1 MAAAQQASSHASSAM
16 QRWLRRFHDALAAA
30 ALDSTPAEVM
40 HGSRLFVG
48 SVGAAVNHIALRA
61 MQVTH
66 VVTVAFGI
74 EPELPRDVQG
84 LRIDVPDSPD
94 FDLRDA
100 MKVAFPFVEEALSCP
115 SARVLLHCLAG
126 RSRSAALALAF
137 LVMRRG
143 VPLPVAVAHLAVVR
157 AQALPNRGFRLQLI
171 AMDNMLRRHQGL
183 PPHAQA
189 LASPGESCPPP
200 VPAPGPERDRRPA
213 TAALH
218 AAASP
223 VHARD
228 AKPRPHAAPPPPG
241 LAGASSRRAVLYL
254 QDDSSLNS
262 SPGGNACSQ
271 TTTTG
276 WHATSR
282 LHAQPLSEAREL
294 EAAVPA
300 LVGQRRRLPGPA
312 TDPARLGIPAAQPPE
327 AQAPGRTRQLG
338 HERDATGAISLA
350 EAASRAER
358 DVSMEQQPPAN
369 PTSTGASCNS
379 GSTWRR
385 PRAQRS
391 FALSVT
397 SALSSS
403 CCASQSGPTINTSA
417 LGGSGFAGQIP
428 RSESSAGR
436 IQIPFVAAPPRHPAS
451 VDAVRA
457 KRGRPDSPGAAA
469 ASGDSSHRR
478 GVAPTWTGR
487 VDVPAGRHSIAATF
501 GETPTEAHA
510 HNGLLADAN
519 AIRRRVA
526 AACQP
531 LLRLAYERCG
541 VVGPAAGTQLALEA
555 GAAGEGLPAD
565 RRAPPLQGDNDAS
578 ADLPLARHNAL
589 R

>member
-1 MAAAQQASSHASSAM
+1 
-16 QRWLRRFHDALAAA
+16 
-30 ALDSTPAEVM
+30 M

-183 PPHAQA
+183 PPHTHA

-200 VPAPGPERDRRPA
+200 VPAPVPERDRRPA
-213 TAALH
+213 SAALH

-228 AKPRPHAAPPPPG
+228 AKPRPRAAPPPPG
-241 LAGASSRRAVLYL
+241 LAGASSRADPHQ
-254 QDDSSLNS
+254 QDDSSLNG

-271 TTTTG
+271 PTTTG

-282 LHAQPLSEAREL
+282 LQAQPPSEAREL
-294 EAAVPA
+294 EASAPT

-312 TDPARLGIPAAQPPE
+312 MEPARIRNPAAQPPE
-327 AQAPGRTRQLG
+327 AQASGRTRQLG
-338 HERDATGAISLA
+338 HEQDATSAMSLA
-350 EAASRAER
+350 EAASRAAR

-369 PTSTGASCNS
+369 PRSSGASCNS
-379 GSTWRR
+379 GSTWRG

-391 FALSVT
+391 FALRVT

-403 CCASQSGPTINTSA
+403 SCASQSGPAINTSA
-417 LGGSGFAGQIP
+417 LGGSGFAGQTP
-428 RSESSAGR
+428 GTEPSGGR
-436 IQIPFVAAPPRHPAS
+436 IQIPFVAAPPRHPANA
-451 VDAVRA
+451 DAVRA

-510 HNGLLADAN
+510 HTGLLADAN

-531 LLRLAYERCG
+531 LLRLACERCG
-541 VVGPAAGTQLALEA
+541 MVGPAAGTQLALEA
-555 GAAGEGLPAD
+555 GAAGERLTAD
-565 RRAPPLQGDNDAS
+565 RRAPPRQGDNDAS
-578 ADLPLARHNAL
+578 AELSLARHNAL